1 MNHNMRVT
9 KRRDLTMKKNSR
21 LWLYCRG
28 IGCLVLFFTF
38 SCTKQQSYPASPQ
51 LQTLTAYVQQDTTL
65 RLLNLAI
72 QRAGLDSVLGSGG
85 PYTVFAPTE
94 SALLSVA
101 LPASAISAYDPQ
113 TLPYILSYQLVP
125 GPVGSA
131 TLL

>member
-51 LQTLTAYVQQDTTL
+51 LQTLTSYVQQDTTL

-85 PYTVFAPTE
+85 PFTVFAPTD
-94 SALLSVA
+94 SAFLSVW
-101 LPASAISAYDPQ
+101 LDASAISAYDSRA
-113 TLPYILSYQLVP
+113 LPDVPCCQLVP
-125 GPVGSA
+125 
-131 TLL
+131 